1 MQLRR
6 LTQSNSSHRL
16 SLYRQ
21 IPPMNSLRT
30 HYFLQCGQRYLCR
43 RDRLRLNLTHPL
55 RNPIQSP
62 MRSSPVEV
70 HFQSLGNR
78 SYRPASPRNLDHTLC
93 CLQKYRYYQY
103 LYPARRPMRL
113 NSSHGFLPHHP
124 KPPTNSLRWPNWGYL
139 GRDLSLSNSSPFHLS
154 YRLIP
159 QSNFL
164 RKSANRRQSPVNF
177 SR

>member
-1 MQLRR
+1 
-6 LTQSNSSHRL
+6 
-16 SLYRQ
+16 
-21 IPPMNSLRT
+21 MNSLRT

-93 CLQKYRYYQY
+93 CLQKYRY
-103 LYPARRPMRL
+103 LYRPCLARRPMRL
-113 NSSHGFLPHHP
+113 NSSHCFLPYHP
-124 KPPTNSLRWPNWGYL
+124 KPPANPLRRPHCGQGYHWWEL
-139 GRDLSLSNSSPFHLS
+139 YRDLSLSNSSHVRLS

-159 QSNFL
+159 LPSSLRSLSNPNQL
-164 RKSANRRQSPVNF
+164 PASS
-177 SR
+177 SL